1 LTETRHNDHY
11 DVCVRLSTPAGY
23 AARRR
28 CAWSYVWPWR
38 RRRRRHLPP
47 ASQVLASVAA
57 SMPRRE
63 NDLGAAHY
71 HWVVIMNVYRPPSSS
86 DRPSSLFFNEL
97 TTLLEM
103 LVIHS
108 CPVVVGGDFNISVQD
123 DNSRRLSSLLASFD
137 MVQHVN
143 HATHRCGN
151 ALDRS
156 GCDACSAD
164 RSPAVVTVQPLGI
177 IADHSLIMSQLPVK
191 TDSPSKRLVRGWRR
205 VDRDDLRR
213 ALQVSPLCAPVP
225 ADADVDELFDT
236 YSTVMLHHIADQLAP
251 STLFVDVRAVQRR
264 GLTLSAQFSVA
275 TAVD

>member
-1 LTETRHNDHY
+1 
-11 DVCVRLSTPAGY
+11 
-23 AARRR
+23 
-28 CAWSYVWPWR
+28 
-38 RRRRRHLPP
+38 
-47 ASQVLASVAA
+47 
-57 SMPRRE
+57 
-63 NDLGAAHY
+63 
-71 HWVVIMNVYRPPSSS
+71 
-86 DRPSSLFFNEL
+86 
-97 TTLLEM
+97 M

-108 CPVVVGGDFNISVQD
+108 SPVVVGGDFNIPVQD
-123 DNSRRLSSLLASFD
+123 DNSRSLSSLLASFD

-143 HATHRCGN
+143 RATHRCGGN

-164 RSPAVVTVQPLGI
+164 RSPAVVTVQPPGI
-177 IADHSLIMSQLPVK
+177 IADHSLVMSQLPVK

-213 ALQVSPLCAPVP
+213 ALQVSPLCAAVP

-264 GLTLSAQFSVA
+264 GLTLSAQFSVD